1 MSALKKVV
9 FQILKE
15 TNEAF
20 ADFSEGDTRMVE
32 ELTSVDIDTE
42 KQVICV
48 KFPNM
53 WVDAGDER
61 TETVNLTT
69 FDLIN
74 FMLTKMQSNGIL

>member
-1 MSALKKVV
+1 MSTLKKVV
-9 FQILKE
+9 IQILKE

-20 ADFSEGDTRMVE
+20 ADFSEGDARMVE
-32 ELTSVDIDTE
+32 QLTSIDIDTE

-53 WVDAGDER
+53 WVDAGDDR
-61 TETVNLTT
+61 TESVNLTT

-74 FMLTKMQSNGIL
+74 FMLTKMQSNGML